1 MSVLLETGIRKVMP
15 GRRTESLAR
24 AMIGSA
30 CGFETPMTVNVAA
43 RSRVRSIPNT
53 VSSV

>member
-24 AMIGSA
+24 VMIGRA
-30 CGFETPMTVNVAA
+30 CGFETLMTVNVA
-43 RSRVRSIPNT
+43 VRSKIKDYTQT
-53 VSSV
+53 VSSA